1 MPGHDLAM
9 ARILTLI
16 GLLLL
21 VATVVGSWA
30 LDRGWLELPMTEL
43 VSRYQLPDSQ
53 LRGCG
58 RRAGALRGSRQRPAG
73 GPAAC
78 LVPEPAQLGSAV
90 CTT

>member
-1 MPGHDLAM
+1 MNARPRFGP

-43 VSRYQLPDSQ
+43 VSRYQLPDS
-53 LRGCG
+53 RFVDV
-58 RRAGALRGSRQRPAG
+58 AGVRVHYVDRGS
-73 GPAAC
+73 GPRWSC
-78 LVPEPAQLGSAV
+78 CMPRS
-90 CTT
+90 